1 MASKSRDSSS
11 PLEARIRAL
20 IESRDGKRAATEAL
34 RALGPEVLGF
44 LVRVL
49 GSEADADEVFAAT
62 GERVWRSLATFQ
74 WRCSLR
80 TWMYVIARHEIDRYR
95 RGAQRH
101 ERGRVSASELE
112 DVVAYVTT
120 RSRSA
125 LRAERRDA
133 VAKLRE
139 ELSEDDRAI
148 LVLRVDR
155 GLAWEEIALS
165 FLDDPDAS
173 TEDERH
179 REAARLRKRYQLIK
193 DHLAARAKE
202 EGLV

>member
-1 MASKSRDSSS
+1 MTSKSPDS
-11 PLEARIRAL
+11 PLDARIRAL
-20 IESRDGKRAATEAL
+20 LERGDALGASTEAL

-62 GERVWRSLATFQ
+62 SERLWRSLSSFQ

-101 ERGRVSASELE
+101 ERGRVSASALE
-112 DVVAYVTT
+112 EVVAHVTT

-139 ELSEDDRAI
+139 ELPEDDRAI
-148 LVLRVDR
+148 LILRVDR
-155 GLAWEEIALS
+155 GLAWDEIALS
-165 FLDDPDAS
+165 FLDDPDEC
-173 TEDERH
+173 TEEERK
-179 REAARLRKRYQLIK
+179 REAARVRKRFQLIK
-193 DHLAARAKE
+193 ERLAVRAKA